1 MEYILDWELI
11 DENDV
16 SSRIEEWETPYILEK
31 NHEGLWTSKKVTD
44 NGEHGYMREEI
55 LSKVAVWTYKLESRD
70 IAKYHVEFV
79 MVDGTKIV
87 GERALGLWFDKLKES
102 EVA

>member
-1 MEYILDWELI
+1 
-11 DENDV
+11 
-16 SSRIEEWETPYILEK
+16 
-31 NHEGLWTSKKVTD
+31 
-44 NGEHGYMREEI
+44 MREEI

-87 GERALGLWFDKLKES
+87 GERALGLWFEKLKES